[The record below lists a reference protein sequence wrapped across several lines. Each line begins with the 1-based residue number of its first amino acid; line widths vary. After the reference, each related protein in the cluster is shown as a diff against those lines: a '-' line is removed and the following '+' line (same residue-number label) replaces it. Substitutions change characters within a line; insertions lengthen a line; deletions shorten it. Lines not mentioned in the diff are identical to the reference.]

1 MNNLEKYEFEK
12 DKNERRDN
20 VKNRWSLCVK
30 NFGKIESAE
39 IEVSPLMIFIGD
51 NNSGKSYLMSLL
63 WGLINGGSILVND
76 KNAYQLESYKLCC
89 EWYKSLNIEENII
102 IDKTSQQLLVNWFN
116 EILDMNKVKII
127 KSIFNKNIPIEE
139 ICIKYKYV
147 EDICIDKSDLDLDKN
162 HGYVGMDNTEM
173 IWYSLSRICYFL
185 VIEPYKSWEYKN
197 IQEPIFLP
205 ASRTGFALTYKT
217 LLDNLMD
224 TGFSSGFEKKTS
236 QSTFTMPIISF
247 LRNWLK
253 LDKEKSIEFKSIVSF
268 IEREIIKGNIAKDNA
283 PVENISYIPEN
294 SKEELPLYLTSS
306 LVTETTP
313 LVLFLT
319 YLKEYRTLI
328 IEEPEAHLHLKAQ
341 IAMARVV
348 VRLVNSGLNV
358 WLTTHSD
365 TFMQQINNLLKLNVH
380 KDKAELL
387 KKLNLEKQDCLDIS
401 NVKVYEFNT
410 SEGKTTVTAIKNSE
424 TGFPLPTFND
434 VISKLTDEVMI
445 LEDEEDD

>member
-1 MNNLEKYEFEK
+1 M
-12 DKNERRDN
+12 
-20 VKNRWSLCVK
+20 
-30 NFGKIESAE
+30 
-39 IEVSPLMIFIGD
+39 
-51 NNSGKSYLMSLL
+51 
-63 WGLINGGSILVND
+63 
-76 KNAYQLESYKLCC
+76 
-89 EWYKSLNIEENII
+89 
-102 IDKTSQQLLVNWFN
+102 
-116 EILDMNKVKII
+116 
-127 KSIFNKNIPIEE
+127 
-139 ICIKYKYV
+139 
-147 EDICIDKSDLDLDKN
+147 
-162 HGYVGMDNTEM
+162 
-173 IWYSLSRICYFL
+173 
-185 VIEPYKSWEYKN
+185 
-197 IQEPIFLP
+197 QEPIFLP

-224 TGFSSGFEKKTS
+224 AGFSSGFEKKTS

-253 LDKEKSIEFKSIVSF
+253 LDKKKSIEFRSIVSF

-348 VRLVNSGLNV
+348 ARLVNSGINV

-365 TFMQQINNLLKLNVH
+365 TFMQQINNLMKLNIH
-380 KDKAELL
+380 KDKQGLL
-387 KKLNLEKQDCLDIS
+387 KQLDLEDEDCLDIS
-401 NVKVYEFNT
+401 KVRVYEFDT
-410 SEGKTTVTAIKNSE
+410 SEDKTIVTAIKNSE
-424 TGFPLPTFND
+424 TGFPLSTFSN
-434 VISKLTDEVMI
+434 VINKLMDEVMI
-445 LEDEEDD
+445 LEDEEND